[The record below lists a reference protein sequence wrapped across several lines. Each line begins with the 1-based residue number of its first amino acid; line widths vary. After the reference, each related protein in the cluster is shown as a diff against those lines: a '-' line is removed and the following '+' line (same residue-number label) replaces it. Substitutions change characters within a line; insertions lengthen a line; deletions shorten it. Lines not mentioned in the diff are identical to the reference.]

1 MSDQYQHD
9 GPAIEVSRTS
19 VRYPDGH
26 LGIQDISL
34 TLPHAC
40 VCALIGPN
48 GSGKSTLCKTILG
61 FTRPTSG
68 RVQLMGMTVR
78 QAQKRNLV
86 AYVPQA
92 EEVDWQFP
100 VSVRDVVMM
109 GRQGQMNW
117 LRIPS
122 ATDRR
127 HVEAAMT
134 RMEITDLAHKQ
145 IGMLSGG
152 QKKRVFLARALA
164 QGSRILV
171 LDEPFT
177 GVDAHTEQGIM
188 ALISGLREEG
198 VTVLIVT
205 HALSNVPQYC
215 DHVAM
220 VSRQLIAFG
229 PVATTF
235 TQRHL
240 AATFGDVMADTVLSG
255 VEADLPE
262 RTASWSLS

>member
-1 MSDQYQHD
+1 MSNLNRHD
-9 GPAIEVSRTS
+9 EPVIDVSRVS

-26 LGIQDISL
+26 LGIQDVSL
-34 TLPHAC
+34 SLPGAS

-68 RVQLMGMTVR
+68 EARLLGMGVR

-100 VSVRDVVMM
+100 VSVWDVVMM

-117 LRIPS
+117 LRLPS
-122 ATDRR
+122 ENDRR
-127 HVEAAMT
+127 LVKAAMA
-134 RMEITDLAHKQ
+134 RLEIEDLAQRQ

-152 QKKRVFLARALA
+152 QKKRVFLARSLA

-177 GVDAHTEQGIM
+177 GVDAHTEQSIM
-188 ALISGLREEG
+188 ALIRDLRDEG

-205 HALSNVPQYC
+205 HALSSVPQYC

-220 VSRQLIAFG
+220 ISRRLIAFG

-235 TQRHL
+235 TQPHL
-240 AATFGDVMADTVLSG
+240 ATTFGDVMADTVLS
-255 VEADLPE
+255 DTE
-262 RTASWSLS
+262 RGASDRNTAWRLS

>member
-1 MSDQYQHD
+1 MSNLTQYD
-9 GPAIEVSRTS
+9 GAAIEVSRTS

-26 LGIQDISL
+26 LGIQEISL
-34 TLPHAC
+34 ALPGASI
-40 VCALIGPN
+40 CALIGPN
-48 GSGKSTLCKTILG
+48 GSGKSTLCRTILG

-68 RVQLMGMTVR
+68 RVRLLGMTVR
-78 QAQKRNLV
+78 QAQRRNLV

-127 HVEAAMT
+127 CVEEAMA
-134 RMEITDLAHKQ
+134 RMEITDLAQRQ

-188 ALISGLREEG
+188 ALIRGLRDEG

-205 HALSNVPQYC
+205 HALSSVPQYC

-220 VSRQLIAFG
+220 VSRRLIAFG
-229 PVATTF
+229 PVSTTF

-240 AATFGDVMADTVLSG
+240 AATFGDVMAETVLSATDT
-255 VEADLPE
+255 EASV
-262 RTASWSLS
+262 RAASWSLS

>member
-1 MSDQYQHD
+1 MSNSHQYD
-9 GPAIEVSRTS
+9 DPVVDVSRTS

-26 LGIQDISL
+26 LGIRDISL
-34 TLPHAC
+34 TLPAGS

-68 RVQLMGMTVR
+68 RVRLMGMTVR

-92 EEVDWQFP
+92 EDVDWQFP
-100 VSVRDVVMM
+100 VSVWDVVMM

-127 HVEAAMT
+127 CVEEAMA
-134 RMEITDLAHKQ
+134 RMEITDLARRQ

-164 QGSRILV
+164 QGSRVLV

-188 ALISGLREEG
+188 GLIRGLRDEG

-220 VSRQLIAFG
+220 VSQQLVAFG

-255 VEADLPE
+255 AETATPE
-262 RTASWSLS
+262 RASAWSLS

>member
-1 MSDQYQHD
+1 MSNAYPHD
-9 GPAIEVSRTS
+9 DAVIDVSRTS

-26 LGIQDISL
+26 LGIRDISL
-34 TLPHAC
+34 TLPTGS

-61 FTRPTSG
+61 FTSPTSG
-68 RVQLMGMTVR
+68 RVTLLGMTVR
-78 QAQKRNLV
+78 QAQKRHLV

-100 VSVRDVVMM
+100 VSVWDVVMM

-117 LRIPS
+117 LRLPS
-122 ATDRR
+122 ALDRR
-127 HVEAAMT
+127 CVEEAMA
-134 RMEITDLAHKQ
+134 RMEITDLARRQ

-188 ALISGLREEG
+188 GLIRGLRDEG

-205 HALSNVPQYC
+205 HALSSVPQYC
-215 DHVAM
+215 DYVAM
-220 VSRQLIAFG
+220 VSKQLVAFG

-240 AATFGDVMADTVLSG
+240 AATFGDVMADTVVS
-255 VEADLPE
+255 DTE
-262 RTASWSLS
+262 RSTSDRRAAWSLS